1 MKSYTSYWQNEYHHI
16 DKPSNQTDSF
26 LSFYKSFQRR
36 SLDTLKHSSC
46 RLLPLRILESTAY
59 FVHDH
64 YNGVLVSYE
73 AQHQKT
79 GQIVVLESHF
89 IHYSHFIVSN
99 PEGPISRLL
108 NLEVIIVN
116 RHKYSETC
124 LNRTSFEPSVL
135 NRQVFWFILLKLTN
149 ISYIETLL
157 SPHQRRCEG
166 YSNATVRPSV
176 TSL

>member
-16 DKPSNQTDSF
+16 DKPSNKTDSF

-79 GQIVVLESHF
+79 GQIVVLETHF

-99 PEGPISRLL
+99 SEGPIGRLL
-108 NLEVIIVN
+108 NLEVFTVKT
-116 RHKYSETC
+116 HK
-124 LNRTSFEPSVL
+124 
-135 NRQVFWFILLKLTN
+135 
-149 ISYIETLL
+149 YIET
-157 SPHQRRCEG
+157 CII
-166 YSNATVRPSV
+166 
-176 TSL
+176 